1 MAGNPTLPDPSA
13 LGSILTINT
22 KALAANFTL
31 LAAKSA
37 GSICGAVVKADGYGL
52 GLDTVIPTL
61 SAAGCATFFTA
72 HLSEAIRVRELAP
85 KATIHAL
92 NGLPPASSP
101 LYHRHNITPVLGS
114 IEEIAEWQDFVSVN
128 PDAPPAVLHF
138 DTGMNRLGLPMAEA
152 AALGGKFSGPTPP
165 FPLAFIMSHFIEGEV
180 EHSPHTARQISAF
193 NAVRALFPL
202 TRASLANS
210 SGIFMGESVR
220 HDIARPGYALYGGN
234 PLAGRPNPMHPV
246 IRWQAPIIQTGF
258 VNPGETIGYNATW
271 TAKRPTR
278 IATISL
284 GYADG
289 YPRAASSSDTLPG
302 GLAIYAGHQSP
313 FLGRISMDLTVID
326 ITNIPANTIQRGTLV
341 DLVGPDLPLEQV
353 AATANTIGY
362 ELLTHLGRRVHRR
375 ILVES

>member
-1 MAGNPTLPDPSA
+1 MAGDPTLPDPTTF
-13 LGSILTINT
+13 GSILTIDT
-22 KALAANFTL
+22 KALAANYTL
-31 LAAKSA
+31 LASKSA
-37 GSICGAVVKADGYGL
+37 GSVCGAVVKADGYGL

-61 SAAGCATFFTA
+61 SAAGCAAFFTA
-72 HLSEAIRVRELAP
+72 HLSEAVRVRELAP
-85 KATIHAL
+85 EAAIHVL
-92 NGLPPASSP
+92 NGLPPASPP

-114 IEEIAEWQDFVSVN
+114 IEEIAEWQAFVSAN

-138 DTGMNRLGLPMAEA
+138 DTGMNRLGLPISEA
-152 AALGGKFSGPTPP
+152 ASLATRFSGPTQP

-180 EHSPHTARQISAF
+180 EHSPHTARQIAAF
-193 NAVRALFPL
+193 DSLRALFPK

-210 SGIFMGESVR
+210 SGIFMGNKAH

-234 PLAGRPNPMHPV
+234 PLAGRPNPMRPV

-271 TAKRPTR
+271 TAKHPTR

-302 GLAIYAGHQSP
+302 GLAIYAGHQCP

-341 DLVGPDLPLEQV
+341 DLIGPDLPLDQV

-362 ELLTHLGRRVHRR
+362 ELLTHLGRRVHRCIR
-375 ILVES
+375 VES